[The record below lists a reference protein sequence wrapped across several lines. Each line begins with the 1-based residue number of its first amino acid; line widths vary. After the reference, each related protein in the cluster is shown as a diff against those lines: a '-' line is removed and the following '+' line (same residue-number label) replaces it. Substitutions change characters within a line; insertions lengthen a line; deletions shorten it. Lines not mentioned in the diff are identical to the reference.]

1 MGAPGDQSAEAAST
15 GAVAG
20 AVNEVRLQGRVS
32 APPEE
37 RVLPS
42 GDAVLTLRLVVARGR
57 PRPGSRQTVDVL
69 DCAVWT
75 ARLRRTVAGWGEGD
89 VVEVRG
95 SVRRRF
101 YRSGS
106 GTASRVEIEVA
117 TGRLIRRASTG

>member
-1 MGAPGDQSAEAAST
+1 MGAPRSQSPDVSSAE
-15 GAVAG
+15 GPAG

-32 APPEE
+32 ARPEE

-42 GDAVLTLRLVVARGR
+42 GDAVLTLRLVVSREG
-57 PRPGSRQTVDVL
+57 PRHGSRQSVDVL
-69 DCAVWT
+69 ECAVWS

-95 SVRRRF
+95 AVRRRF
-101 YRSGS
+101 FRSGA

-117 TGRLIRRASTG
+117 TGRVIRRAST